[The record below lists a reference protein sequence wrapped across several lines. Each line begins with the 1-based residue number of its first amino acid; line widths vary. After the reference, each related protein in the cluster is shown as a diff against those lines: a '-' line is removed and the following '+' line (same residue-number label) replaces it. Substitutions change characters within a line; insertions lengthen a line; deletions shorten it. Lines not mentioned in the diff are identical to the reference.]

1 MTWTWAKAK
10 TAAKKRDDSQVMG
23 TGSGQLTIFGGG
35 SAELNERIKRLR
47 LVRRWDQ
54 LTLARKTGVP
64 QTAISRIE
72 SGRLTPTAEH
82 LEAIAFAFGYSP
94 EFLKSELR
102 LAPTTRPWL
111 RAYADASK
119 READART
126 AATTLAVEYIRTLRL
141 RPLPDLIP
149 EFGADFGAAVDSD
162 DAIEEAAAEVRQAAQ
177 IDHGAVVTNAMRA
190 AERLGCLV
198 LPLESE
204 LGRHVGMSVRSDD
217 LPIMS
222 VAKAGVPGDR
232 QRWTVAHEL
241 GHLVLHGQAPPPR
254 DGREAHRMEAQ
265 AHRFA
270 GAFLCPAEPLLE
282 TLSEKGG
289 KVTLRSLAEIKAE
302 WGVAIKALVHRFQ
315 DLGTINPEQARS
327 LYKQISSRKWT
338 KTEPVEV
345 PTESAQW
352 LERTLVR
359 KGQASGL
366 SEACA
371 FLASSVGGNPRDLL
385 SFADWSPGTEAE
397 VVKLAD
403 RRRN

>member
-1 MTWTWAKAK
+1 MEPDAGK
-10 TAAKKRDDSQVMG
+10 
-23 TGSGQLTIFGGG
+23 QLTMFGGG

-54 LTLARKTGVP
+54 ATLSTKTGVP

-82 LEAIAFAFGYSP
+82 LDAIAYAFGYSAD
-94 EFLKSELR
+94 FLKSELR

-141 RPLPDLIP
+141 KPLPDLIP
-149 EFGADFGAAVDSD
+149 DFTPDFGAVVDSD
-162 DAIEEAAAEVRQAAQ
+162 DAIEEVAAEVRGAAQ
-177 IDHGAVVTNAMRA
+177 VDQGAVVTNAMRA

-217 LPIMS
+217 LPIIS
-222 VAKAGVPGDR
+222 VAKAGVRGDR

-241 GHLVLHGQAPPPR
+241 GHLVLHGQVPPPR
-254 DGREAHRMEAQ
+254 DRREAQRMEAQ

-282 TLSEKGG
+282 TLSEKGE
-289 KVTLRSLAEIKAE
+289 KVTLRALAEVKAE

-315 DLGTINPEQARS
+315 DLGTIDPDHARS
-327 LYKQISSRKWT
+327 LYKQISARKWT
-338 KTEPVEV
+338 KSEPVEV
-345 PTESAQW
+345 QTESAQW
-352 LERTLVR
+352 LERTLIR
-359 KGQASGL
+359 KAQAPNLSG
-366 SEACA
+366 ACKL
-371 FLASSVGGNPRDLL
+371 LAATVGGNPVDLL

-397 VVKLAD
+397 VVSLSD